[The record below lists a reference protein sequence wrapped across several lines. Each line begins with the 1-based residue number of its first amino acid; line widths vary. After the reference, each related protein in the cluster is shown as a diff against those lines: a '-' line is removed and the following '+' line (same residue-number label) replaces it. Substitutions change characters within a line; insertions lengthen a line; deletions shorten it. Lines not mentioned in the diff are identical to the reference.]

1 MWQSLLF
8 YNNDTPV
15 IGISTVEKTEAI
27 GLK

>member
-8 YNNDTPV
+8 YYNDTTA